1 MSIAFNRLSPPNAP
15 PHQPLLGEGSAQ
27 RALHPTSSVLNQPC
41 TRQPCTHQLP
51 PSITNLFS
59 RRYSTNRVRP
69 SATLLSYVLDQPL
82 SPTPTLGQ
90 HLLALRPSTCAN
102 LSPTSPSKKGTLV
115 CRFLYHPCCPT
126 NDTHLN
132 QPLPTQLIRSCLA
145 AAPARTSRSAQL
157 FARAPSRSIPTR
169 RSIQNRPNRER
180 RLQAISFECS
190 LVTHRLIACA

>member
-27 RALHPTSSVLNQPC
+27 RALHPTNSVLDQPC
-41 TRQPCTHQLP
+41 THQPCTHQPCTHQLP

-59 RRYSTNRVRP
+59 RRYLTNRVRP

-90 HLLALRPSTCAN
+90 HLLALRPSACAN

-115 CRFLYHPCCPT
+115 CRFLHHPCCPT

-157 FARAPSRSIPTR
+157 FAGAPSRKKHSNQEVHPEP
-169 RSIQNRPNRER
+169 S
-180 RLQAISFECS
+180 
-190 LVTHRLIACA
+190 